1 MTHCV
6 PSQEEY
12 VRTAI
17 EVSTRTVMSSIPDVL
32 VVGAGA
38 IGAAC
43 ARALALAGARVT
55 LLERPSP
62 TGEAWRAS
70 AGMLA
75 AQVEAGTDNLGLD
88 LAVAGR
94 AFLRRN
100 AELLLQTTG
109 IDVGLME
116 CGILQLVRTEAE
128 VETIKEQVAWQR
140 QQAHR
145 ADWLSADDVAD
156 GWPWLSPCLGGF
168 WSPEDGAVDPERLV
182 AAFRAD
188 AARLGARVVTDT
200 ALGLDRNGNRLLG
213 VVGEARRYPAT
224 TVVIAAG
231 AWSGRLADLPRPLS
245 VEPVRGQMLAFP
257 WPAATPAAIVYG
269 EGCYL
274 LRRGDEML
282 VGATVENAGFDARV
296 TAPGLAQLHRSA
308 SAVYPELT
316 AMQPLR
322 SWAGLRPWTPDGLPI
337 IGEEPRLPGLWYAT
351 GHGRR
356 GILLAGITGD
366 LVARGV
372 RGESLREEL
381 SPFRPERFW
390 NW

>member
-116 CGILQLVRTEAE
+116 CGILQLVRSEAE
-128 VETIKEQVAWQR
+128 VDTIKEQVAWQR

-156 GWPWLSPCLGGF
+156 SWPWLSPCLGGF

-188 AARLGARVVTDT
+188 AARLGARIVTDT
-200 ALGLDRNGNRLLG
+200 ALGLDRDGNRLLG
-213 VVGEARRYPAT
+213 VVGEARRYPAA

-282 VGATVENAGFDARV
+282 VGATVEHAGFRRASHRAGARPA
-296 TAPGLAQLHRSA
+296 APQRK
-308 SAVYPELT
+308 
-316 AMQPLR
+316 R
-322 SWAGLRPWTPDGLPI
+322 
-337 IGEEPRLPGLWYAT
+337 RLPGTHRHAT
-351 GHGRR
+351 VAQLGGTATLDAGRPADHRR
-356 GILLAGITGD
+356 GTTPSRT
-366 LVARGV
+366 LVCDRPRPQRHPARGDHRRP
-372 RGESLREEL
+372 RGTR
-381 SPFRPERFW
+381 RPG
-390 NW
+390 